1 MEKERNSEKS
11 KFLKKYAMEKFPK
24 KKTVSVNFPGAL
36 FSILDFLALE
46 YGTARL
52 SQNVDKKLPVYTE

>member
-1 MEKERNSEKS
+1 MEKI
-11 KFLKKYAMEKFPK
+11 PK

-46 YGTARL
+46 NGTERL
-52 SQNVDKKLPVYTE
+52 SQNVDKKLPVYAE